1 MIDYE
6 TLKVIWWLFIG
17 VLLIGFAVTDG
28 FDLGIG
34 TLLPFLG
41 RNDEERRV
49 MINSVGPT
57 WEGNQVWFITAGG
70 ATFAAWPLVY
80 ATAFSGFYAALL
92 LVLFALF
99 FRPVGFDFRGKVEDP
114 RWRNAWDWGLFI
126 GGTVPAVVF
135 GVAFGNLLQGVPF
148 HFDSATMAVTYTGS
162 FWRLLNPFA
171 LVTGL
176 VSLAMLVMH
185 GATFLQIKSEDA
197 LQQRARA
204 AARWAAIAL
213 IVFFAMAGIWVTYG
227 IAGYRIVSMPAA
239 SSAFIPLAKSVESSP
254 GIWLANFTAHK
265 WMMLAPIVAFAGA
278 LAVIG
283 FSSRGR
289 SLLAFASSGIAI
301 AGVILTAG
309 FAMFPFVMP
318 SSSDL
323 RSSLTVWDS
332 VSSHRTLTI
341 MFWVVVVMLPIVL
354 AYTAWVYRVVRG
366 KVTVAQIR
374 ENTHSSY

>member
-49 MINSVGPT
+49 MLNSVGPT

-99 FRPVGFDFRGKVEDP
+99 FRPVGFDFRSKVADP

-148 HFDSATMAVTYTGS
+148 QFDPATMAVTYTGS

-171 LVTGL
+171 LLTGL

-185 GATFLQIKSEDA
+185 GASFLQIRTEDA
-197 LQQRARA
+197 LQLRARA

-213 IVFFAMAGIWVTYG
+213 IVLFAIAGIWVAYG
-227 IAGYRIVSMPAA
+227 IAGYRIVSIPAA
-239 SSAFIPLAKSVESSP
+239 SSAFVPIAKTVESSP

-278 LAVIG
+278 LAVVV
-283 FSSRGR
+283 SSAGGR
-289 SLLAFASSGIAI
+289 SMLAFVASGVAV
-301 AGVILTAG
+301 AGVFLTAG

-318 SSSDL
+318 SSSDP
-323 RSSLTVWDS
+323 RSSLTAWDS
-332 VSSHRTLTI
+332 VSSHRTLAI
-341 MFWVVVVMLPIVL
+341 MFWVVVILLPIVI
-354 AYTAWVYRVVRG
+354 AYTAWVYWVVRG
-366 KVTVAQIR
+366 KVTVAHIR
-374 ENTHSSY
+374 ENTHMSY